1 MLRSRNK
8 YERSLIGVMDQDQR
22 LDAIISVINRNET
35 LQQQEIPPELAQ
47 PKSFLKIMNARHY
60 NWESERFR
68 KVFGMR
74 FSVRLPP
81 FEQLNAITYP
91 RQNYD
96 APIFIFFCMITKRK
110 IIAHLN
116 VNCPFDDEAYRAKW
130 VDPLA
135 EKMSQ
140 YSSFECA
147 DRYPEWMLK
156 YRNSSTIYG
165 LFPGDR
171 LDDLHNCCFDY
182 LEYYMAAVKDSVR
195 VTDPDRLATIQR
207 FEDGFVSDIRTQDK
221 AQGMIAKMI
230 GSKVAKRIFYEV
242 TT

>member
-1 MLRSRNK
+1 MN
-8 YERSLIGVMDQDQR
+8 QDQR
-22 LDAIISVINRNET
+22 LAAIVDTINGTET
-35 LQQQEIPPELAQ
+35 LRKQDLPPELAQ
-47 PKSFLKIMNARHY
+47 PKSFLKVLNAKHY
-60 NWESERFR
+60 NWESDRFR

-81 FEQLNAITYP
+81 FEQLNSITYP
-91 RQNYD
+91 RENYD

-130 VDPLA
+130 VDPLV
-135 EKMSQ
+135 EKLSQ
-140 YSSFECA
+140 YPSFECA

-156 YRNSSTIYG
+156 YRNKSTLYG
-165 LFPGDR
+165 LFPRDR
-171 LDDLHNCCFDY
+171 LDDLHNCCFEY
-182 LEYYMAAVKDSVR
+182 LEHYMAMVTESVPEI
-195 VTDPDRLATIQR
+195 DPTRLSAIRKFQ
-207 FEDGFVSDIRTQDK
+207 DGFVSDIRTQDK

-230 GSKVAKRIFYEV
+230 GPKIAKRIFYEV